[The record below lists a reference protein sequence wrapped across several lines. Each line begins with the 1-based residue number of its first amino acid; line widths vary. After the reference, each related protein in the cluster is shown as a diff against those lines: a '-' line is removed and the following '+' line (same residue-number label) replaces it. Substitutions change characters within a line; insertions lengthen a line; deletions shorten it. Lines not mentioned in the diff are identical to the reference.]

1 MTDLFGSILF
11 LSLKQRINMR
21 EVLNFQSLRYLL
33 FLQVL
38 MEVRKKHPQQSYY
51 RNRSQVLRLLN
62 QQV

>member
-1 MTDLFGSILF
+1 MG
-11 LSLKQRINMR
+11 
-21 EVLNFQSLRYLL
+21 EVLNSQSLRYLL

-51 RNRSQVLRLLN
+51 KNRSQVLRLLN